1 MGKPPSTAPSISID
15 MHAHALVARA
25 DQIARA
31 DPGFA
36 REIEQRARGDGEAST
51 RHNLE
56 LFVQSYR
63 AELMELPRRLAAMD
77 AMGIDL
83 QAVSLSP
90 TQYHYW
96 ADPELARALVRA
108 ANEGLAELCA
118 GAGGRLLALATVAL
132 QHPELAVE
140 QLTHAITEL
149 GARGVQISTRIGEH
163 ELDDPRFDPFWRCA
177 ERLQAVVFIHPLGCS
192 LGQRIADHY
201 LSNVIGQPIETT
213 IALSRLIFGGVL
225 DRFPELRLCAAHGG
239 GYLPYYLGRSEH
251 AYRVRPESRGMREP
265 PRAYLRRI
273 WFDSLVYEPSALRQL
288 VSEVGASQVVL
299 GTDFPFDM
307 GVRDPLDRLRAVPG
321 LSSAEQAAIAGANA
335 AALLGRD

>member
-1 MGKPPSTAPSISID
+1 MGRSYAITVD
-15 MHAHALVARA
+15 LHAHALIVRTDELARA
-25 DQIARA
+25 DA
-31 DPGFA
+31 GFG
-36 REIEQRARGDGEAST
+36 RELEQRARGDGEASS

-56 LFVQSYR
+56 LFVRQYR
-63 AELMELPRRLAAMD
+63 AELTELPRRLAAMD
-77 AMGIDL
+77 AMGIDV

-118 GAGGRLLALATVAL
+118 SSGGRLVPLATVAL

-140 QLTHAITEL
+140 QLQHAVREL
-149 GARGVQISTRIGEH
+149 GARGVQISTRIAEH

-177 ERLQAVVFIHPLGCS
+177 EELAVVVFIHPLGCS
-192 LGQRIADHY
+192 LGPRLAQHY

-213 IALSRLIFGGVL
+213 IALSRLIWSGVL

-251 AYRVRPESRGMREP
+251 AYRVRPESRLMQRSPRE
-265 PRAYLRRI
+265 YLRRI
-273 WFDSLVYEPSALRQL
+273 WFDSLVYEPQALRQL
-288 VSEVGASQVVL
+288 VSEVGATQVVI

-307 GVRDPLDRLRAVPG
+307 GVRDPLERLEAVPD
-321 LSSAEQAAIAGANA
+321 LSDAERAAIAGGNA
-335 AALLGRD
+335 TSLLRCS